1 MQYVKNIF
9 SDLLNI
15 EGGFSK
21 TFIIS
26 VGFILAATVGLSVY
40 FEFDLYVMAGLISLP
55 FLFIIL
61 TYPKIWIYSVVLLFS
76 LFFSKTDEDLNFY
89 EVAIALIYNGGL
101 YLWLFWSGFVT
112 KRKLVRNKADWLMLF
127 LFVLLLGNGGIAVM
141 NDVEFSVWAREYVLF
156 SLTLFYFPIR
166 EHFSDKKDLI
176 TLLIVTAVAIFIVDF
191 RQFYSYYYGITSDDI
206 QYAYEL
212 GKSVRINQTVFTISS
227 IFGFMFAF
235 NQKKKLYEYLIIFF
249 TGITIVALITSFSR
263 TFWVILLFALILMFF
278 FLPGKQKIKLS
289 LYVFFLSA
297 LFVGL
302 GYLVA
307 KDNMGI
313 FFQYAKNR
321 LSSSTKGVRDISLLS
336 RLSEWKSVF
345 ESMEYKWL
353 SGNGFAKEFSF
364 YNPISETTK
373 HTSIIHNGYIYFMYR
388 MGIPMTLIYLTV
400 LFYYFYK
407 SFILLKLVK
416 EPFFK
421 IIIISSFGSM
431 AALFIINL
439 TSSQFMYRDGLFT
452 VAFLLAF
459 ISIVETN
466 YQRKLLENH

>member
-9 SDLLNI
+9 ADLLKFNA
-15 EGGFSK
+15 GYSK
-21 TFIIS
+21 VFIIS
-26 VGFILAATVGLSVY
+26 ASIIIAGIVGVSIY
-40 FEFDLYVMAGLISLP
+40 FEFDLYVMAGLLSLP
-55 FLFIIL
+55 FLYIIL

-76 LFFSKTDEDLNFY
+76 LFFSKTDADLNFY
-89 EVAIALIYNGGL
+89 EVAIAMIYNGGL
-101 YLWLFWSGFVT
+101 YLWLFWSGLVT

-127 LFVLLLGNGGIAVM
+127 LFVLLLGNAGIAM
-141 NDVEFSVWAREYVLF
+141 LNDVEFSAWAREYVLF
-156 SLTLFYFPIR
+156 SLTLFYLPIR
-166 EHFSDKKDLI
+166 EHFSEKKDLI
-176 TLLIVTAVAIFIVDF
+176 TLLIVAAVAIFFVDF

-212 GKSVRINQTVFTISS
+212 GKSVRINQTVFTIAS

-235 NQKKKLYEYLIIFF
+235 NQKKKSYEYLIIIF

-263 TFWVILLFALILMFF
+263 TFWVILLFALIVMFF

-289 LYVFFLSA
+289 LYVFFMSV
-297 LFVGL
+297 LFVAL
-302 GYLVA
+302 GYIIA

-313 FFQYAKNR
+313 FFQYAQNR
-321 LSSSTKGVRDISLLS
+321 LSSSTKGTRDISLLS
-336 RLSEWKSVF
+336 RLSEWESVF

-353 SGNGFAKEFSF
+353 AGNGFAKEFSF

-373 HTSIIHNGYIYFMYR
+373 HTSIIHNGYIYFIYR
-388 MGIPMTLIYLTV
+388 MGIPMTLMYLLV
-400 LFYYFYK
+400 IFYYFYK
-407 SFILLKLVK
+407 SFILLRLVK

-421 IIIISSFGSM
+421 VLTISSFGSM

-459 ISIVETN
+459 ISIIETN
-466 YQRKLLENH
+466 YLRKSLENH